1 MLVRPP
7 KPGVRYVAFVDP
19 SSGAG
24 QDSFAVGIAHQ
35 DRDEIVLDLA
45 HEVRPSFSPAHAIA
59 EVCGLLG
66 GYGVKSVMGDKY
78 APGFVAE
85 GFGRRQVRC
94 AYGERDRSQ
103 IYVEA
108 FPLLTSGRARLIDSK
123 KLTLRF
129 ASLERRTS
137 LGGRDRI
144 DHGLNGHDDLC
155 NAAAGGARRGAD
167 GRKPMTIHPKMLELA
182 SRPSP
187 WGVRYRAAL

>member
-1 MLVRPP
+1 
-7 KPGVRYVAFVDP
+7 
-19 SSGAG
+19 
-24 QDSFAVGIAHQ
+24 
-35 DRDEIVLDLA
+35 
-45 HEVRPSFSPAHAIA
+45 
-59 EVCGLLG
+59 
-66 GYGVKSVMGDKY
+66 MGDKY

-85 GFGRRQVRC
+85 GFQRHQVRY
-94 AYGERDRSQ
+94 AYSERDRSQ

-108 FPLLTSGRARLIDSK
+108 LPLLTSGRARLIDNK
-123 KLTLRF
+123 KLTLQF

-137 LGGRDRI
+137 PGGRDRI

-155 NAAAGGARRGAD
+155 NAAAGALVEAAT